1 VKELFRVDRLCRSF
15 GGLMAVRNLSFDIRE
30 GEILGMIGPNGSG
43 KTTVFNVITGIYRPT
58 SGSLHFDG
66 HPIGGRPSYAVTR
79 LGINR
84 SFQNIRLFQNMST
97 MDNILVG
104 RHLRIRPT
112 FLVGLFRGGRVA
124 GEKPH
129 RALALE
135 LLKFTGLAGK
145 EHELASNLSYGE
157 QRRLELARAL
167 ANEPRLLLLD
177 EPTAGMNPRE
187 AAAMIGI
194 IRSIRDTGVTILLV
208 EHNMKVLMGVS
219 DRVIV
224 LDAGEKI
231 AEGSPREVQRNSEV
245 IRAYLGTE

>member
-1 VKELFRVDRLCRSF
+1 MELLEVDKLCKSF
-15 GGLMAVRNLSFDIRE
+15 GGLAAVKNLSFTIRG
-30 GEILGMIGPNGSG
+30 GEILGIIGPNGSG

-58 SGSLHFDG
+58 SGKLRFGG
-66 HPIGGRPSYAVTR
+66 HSIGGKPSYAITR

-84 SFQNIRLFQNMST
+84 SFQNIRLFQSMTT

-104 RHLRIRPT
+104 RHLRIRPG
-112 FLVGLFRGGRVA
+112 FLETLTRGRAAA
-124 GEKPH
+124 GEKLH
-129 RALALE
+129 RDRALE
-135 LLKFTGLAGK
+135 LLKFTGLGDK
-145 EHELASNLSYGE
+145 ETELAANLSYGE

-187 AAAMIGI
+187 AAAMIGM
-194 IRSIRDTGVTILLV
+194 IRGIRDTGVTLLLV

-231 AEGSPREVQRNSEV
+231 AEGSPREVQRNPEV

>member
-1 VKELFRVDRLCRSF
+1 VTDLLRVEDLCKSF
-15 GGLMAVRNLSFDIRE
+15 GGLRAVRNLSFTVRE
-30 GEILGMIGPNGSG
+30 GEILGIIGPNGSG

-58 SGSLHFDG
+58 SGRMSFGSHSL
-66 HPIGGRPSYAVTR
+66 GGRPSYAITR

-84 SFQNIRLFQNMST
+84 SFQNIRLFQSMST
-97 MDNILVG
+97 IDNILVG
-104 RHLRIRPT
+104 RHLRIRPG
-112 FLVGLFRGGRVA
+112 FLGGLFRRGRGA
-124 GEKPH
+124 GERRH
-129 RALALE
+129 RERAME
-135 LLKFTGLAGK
+135 LLAFTGLSGK
-145 EHELASNLSYGE
+145 EGELAANLSYGE

-187 AAAMIGI
+187 SAAMIGI
-194 IRSIRDTGVTILLV
+194 IRAIRETGVTILIV

-231 AEGSPREVQRNSEV
+231 AEGSPKEVQRNPEV